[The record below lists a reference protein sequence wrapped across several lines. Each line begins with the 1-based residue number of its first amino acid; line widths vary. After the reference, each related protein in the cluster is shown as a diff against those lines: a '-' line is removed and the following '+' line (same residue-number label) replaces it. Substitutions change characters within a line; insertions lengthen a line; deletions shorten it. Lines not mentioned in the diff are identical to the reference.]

1 MQAVP
6 ARIAEIAAGRATS
19 LVWTNELG
27 GRTYELGTG
36 TSRRS
41 FVKWC
46 PPGCSIDLERERAR
60 LAWASAFV
68 VVPRVLDHGRDDA
81 GSQWM
86 VTEALPGTN
95 AVDPRWLAAPAVAVG
110 AIGAG
115 LRALHDAL
123 PVTACPFSWS
133 VDDRI
138 ADIRERAARCAIDP
152 SRWHDDHRGLTL
164 DRALEMLAA
173 PPPVDRLV
181 VCHGDTCAPNT
192 LLDDGGRFTGHVD
205 VGALG
210 VADRWADLAVAT
222 WSTQW
227 NYGPGWESALLAAYG
242 VAPDGRR
249 ARYYRLLWDLGP

>member
-1 MQAVP
+1 MSATVP
-6 ARIAEIAAGRATS
+6 ARVAAIAAGRATN

-27 GRTYELGTG
+27 GVTYELGTG
-36 TSRRS
+36 TNRS
-41 FVKWC
+41 FVKWV
-46 PPGCSIDLERERAR
+46 PSGSSIDLERERER

-68 VVPRVLDHGRDDA
+68 VVPRVLDHGRDDT
-81 GSQWM
+81 GTWL
-86 VTEALPGTN
+86 VTEALAGTN
-95 AVDPRWLAAPAVAVG
+95 AVDPRWLAAPAVAVD
-110 AIGAG
+110 AIGVG

-138 ADIRERAARCAIDP
+138 ADVRERAARGAIDP
-152 SRWHDDHRGLTL
+152 ARWHDDHRGLTL
-164 DRALEMLAA
+164 DRALELLAA
-173 PPPVDRLV
+173 PPAVDRLV

-192 LLDDGGRFTGHVD
+192 LLDDAGRVTGHVD

-210 VADRWADLAVAT
+210 VADRWADLAIAT

-242 VAPDGRR
+242 VAPDGPRT
-249 ARYYRLLWDLGP
+249 RYYRLLWDLGP